1 MPHDTLPLPFL
12 LRVGSDYGVLA
23 GPETSSDAIFKSL
36 SHRQYFL
43 AFLSKHWPIALEGGM
58 GGGGIYPLLFIST
71 RFSFQ
76 FELATISSNVKEK
89 SGLGVPEV
97 SVQSDGVPFQEN
109 SS

>member
-43 AFLSKHWPIALEGGM
+43 AFFLKHWPIALEGG
-58 GGGGIYPLLFIST
+58 GGEFTHFYLFQHDFLS
-71 RFSFQ
+71 
-76 FELATISSNVKEK
+76 SSN
-89 SGLGVPEV
+89 LL
-97 SVQSDGVPFQEN
+97 PFLLM
-109 SS
+109 